1 MNISLR
7 IFATTAQKISFPI
20 YFQGLIS
27 LKRMTFKHSP
37 IYILI
42 SSAFR
47 TIQSWTYSISTEQS
61 TISYDNL
68 DENDVN
74 QCCLQIVVVR
84 GRWYPLDRHDI
95 AAETFGR
102 IFCVP
107 PPHTFNPLSI
117 LDLLPTLL
125 F

>member
-7 IFATTAQKISFPI
+7 IFTTTAQKISFPI
-20 YFQGLIS
+20 HFHGLIS
-27 LKRMTFKHSP
+27 LKRMTFKHST

-47 TIQSWTYSISTEQS
+47 TIQSWTYSISIEQS

-74 QCCLQIVVVR
+74 QCCLQIVGVR
-84 GRWYPLDRHDI
+84 GGWYPLDGHDI
-95 AAETFGR
+95 TAETFGR

-107 PPHTFNPLSI
+107 PLFNPLSI
-117 LDLLPTLL
+117 FDLLPTLL